1 MPVIEI
7 APQLQS
13 VLEGL
18 GGETLS
24 QKIARL
30 LSSELRRYLE
40 ECEREMLEL
49 EIKYGLDY
57 QRFKERLES
66 GELGDEFSY
75 PLEKDA
81 MRWEDLTVEKKHW
94 LERVRIIEG
103 LTQ

>member
-7 APQLQS
+7 APQLQT

-24 QKIARL
+24 QKMARL
-30 LSSELRRYLE
+30 LSNELRGYLE
-40 ECEREMLEL
+40 ECEKEMLEL
-49 EIKYGLDY
+49 EIKYGMDY
-57 QRFKERLES
+57 QRFKEKLES

-81 MRWEDLTVEKKHW
+81 MRWEDLTAEKKHW

-103 LTQ
+103 FIQ

>member
-30 LSSELRRYLE
+30 LSNELRRYLE
-40 ECEREMLEL
+40 
-49 EIKYGLDY
+49 
-57 QRFKERLES
+57 
-66 GELGDEFSY
+66 
-75 PLEKDA
+75 P
-81 MRWEDLTVEKKHW
+81 
-94 LERVRIIEG
+94 
-103 LTQ
+103 

>member
-18 GGETLS
+18 KGETPG

-30 LSSELRRYLE
+30 LFNELRGYLE
-40 ECEREMLEL
+40 ECEKEILEL

-57 QRFKERLES
+57 QRFKEKLES

-75 PLEKDA
+75 PLEKDVI
-81 MRWEDLTVEKKHW
+81 RWEDLIVEKKHW
-94 LERVRIIEG
+94 LEKVRTIEG
-103 LTQ
+103 LIR

>member
-18 GGETLS
+18 GGETLG
-24 QKIARL
+24 QKIALL
-30 LSSELRRYLE
+30 LSNELRRYLE
-40 ECEREMLEL
+40 ECERELLEL
-49 EIKYGLDY
+49 EIKYGMDH
-57 QRFKERLES
+57 RGFKEKLEA

-94 LERVRIIEG
+94 LDRVRTIEG
-103 LTQ
+103 LIR